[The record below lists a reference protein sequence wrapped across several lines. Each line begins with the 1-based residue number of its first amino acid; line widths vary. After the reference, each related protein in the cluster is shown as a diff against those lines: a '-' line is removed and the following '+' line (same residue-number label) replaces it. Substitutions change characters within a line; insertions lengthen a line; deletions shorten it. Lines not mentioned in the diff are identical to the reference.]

1 MTKIIKEKGLV
12 LKTKAYRE
20 TSKIVTI
27 FTEKSGKLTLLAK
40 GIRKSGSKTA
50 AIIDPLNL
58 IEFVYYF
65 KANRELQYLSNAEF
79 IRNYSH
85 IKSDYN
91 KIKVA
96 FNILE
101 LTNLFTHEA
110 QVDQK
115 FYELVVGTLD
125 MLDKTEIDSELILI
139 QFLIR
144 VAEIAGYPIY
154 SENCPLC
161 GKKINIE
168 ENTFNFSKEYG
179 LICGNCSISSNFI
192 FELNEVKKELIS
204 RIFSNLS
211 NLSSMIIERK
221 EELHN
226 LIKTI
231 IEFLEYHV
239 EELKK
244 LKSFELE

>member
-1 MTKIIKEKGLV
+1 MTKIIKEKGLI
-12 LKTKAYRE
+12 LRTKAYRE

-85 IKSDYN
+85 IKADYN

-101 LTNLFTHEA
+101 MTNLFTHEG

-115 FYELVVGTLD
+115 FYNLIVNTLD
-125 MLDKTEIDSELILI
+125 MLDKTEMEPELILI
-139 QFLIR
+139 QFLIN
-144 VAEIAGYPIY
+144 VAEISGYPIY

-168 ENTFNFSKEYG
+168 KNTFNFSKEYG
-179 LICGNCSISSNFI
+179 LICGNCSSSNNYI

-211 NLSSMIIERK
+211 NLSSMMIERK
-221 EELHN
+221 EELRH
-226 LIKTI
+226 LIKTM

-239 EELKK
+239 EEFKK